1 MDLASFF
8 APITK
13 WSATVHRADRL
24 AEFVDKGLRIA
35 TSSRPGPVMLAV
47 PADLLGEEVHAPPQ
61 APAEDP
67 PRPAP
72 GGAET
77 MALARRLSEART
89 PVVIAGAGAG
99 DARQEL
105 ISFAETYDIGV
116 YAAFRRQDVFP
127 NEHPLY
133 LGHLTLGTPPETLR
147 ALEAADLI
155 FVVGS
160 RLDEVTTQS
169 YVLPR
174 PDQAVI
180 RVDPDPAE
188 LAATVPA
195 GHRVVADARAAL
207 SALVAQAPSR
217 GPARDWTE
225 AHRAFLDSST
235 VPATRSEGGIDPSQ
249 VIAALREV
257 VPEDSIMTNDAGNFS
272 AFLHRYWRYNHPH
285 TQLAAANG
293 AMGYGVPS
301 AVAAKL
307 AAPERPV
314 VACCGDGGFFMTGQE
329 LETAVRYGT
338 SILVV
343 VFAKPDARHDRDAPG
358 AGGGT
363 HRRRRDRR
371 GGPGR
376 LRPEPGRRRLLRAR
390 PRRPRAYT
398 RRGTRLRRRRPRG
411 RGDRPGRHQ
420 PFSPSLRTGSGQEPL
435 HTWLRASWAR
445 PGAHYRVIGRGMAV
459 EWAPV
464 GADHTWRA
472 PSAGNVG
479 ANVR

>member
-1 MDLASFF
+1 MTDSTQAAGAVAVQTLARAGVRRFYTVPGESFLEILDAVEQDSDLSLVSTRHESGASFMAEADAKLTGVPAVAMATRGVGASNLAIGVHTARQDSTPMVVLLGQVETEFLGREAFQEVDLASFF

-47 PADLLGEEVHAPPQ
+47 PADLLGEEVHAPLQ

-77 MALARRLSEART
+77 RALARRLSEART

-207 SALVAQAPSR
+207 SALVARAPSR

-235 VPATRSEGGIDPSQ
+235 VPASRSEGGIDPSQ

-272 AFLHRYWRYNHPH
+272 AFLHRYWRYNHPR
-285 TQLAAANG
+285 TQLAPANG

-343 VFAKPDARHDRDAPG
+343 VFR
-358 AGGGT
+358 
-363 HRRRRDRR
+363 
-371 GGPGR
+371 
-376 LRPEPGRRRLLRAR
+376 
-390 PRRPRAYT
+390 
-398 RRGTRLRRRRPRG
+398 
-411 RGDRPGRHQ
+411 
-420 PFSPSLRTGSGQEPL
+420 
-435 HTWLRASWAR
+435 
-445 PGAHYRVIGRGMAV
+445 
-459 EWAPV
+459 
-464 GADHTWRA
+464 
-472 PSAGNVG
+472 N
-479 ANVR
+479 